1 MKTMNFK
8 KENQSRNP
16 IDLDSLVSE
25 LKKKDDR
32 QKKTY
37 RRFYIML
44 SVFVVFYALLL
55 VVNPDPELT
64 LSHRLAGLFYV
75 IAFITG
81 AWLFRREHRMMVSI
95 NYADPLLQVLKSAAD
110 RYRPF
115 NKRFLPYLLV
125 LLFINLGIT
134 LGGPRRYLPEQW
146 TDDQKIL
153 MIQVVYWGIMVIS
166 AVIGYLLWRVRYR
179 PLWLAL
185 NQMKDE
191 LEGK

>member
-1 MKTMNFK
+1 MNSK
-8 KENQSRNP
+8 RENQRWNP
-16 IDLDSLVSE
+16 IDLDSLVNE

-32 QKKTY
+32 QKSTY

-64 LSHRLAGLFYV
+64 LYHRLSGLFYV
-75 IAFITG
+75 IAFVIG
-81 AWLFRREHRMMVSI
+81 AWLFRREHRVMVSI
-95 NYADPLLQVLKSAAD
+95 NYADPLLKVLKCAAE

-125 LLFINLGIT
+125 LLFIDLGII
-134 LGGPRRYLPEQW
+134 LGGPKRYLPENW
-146 TDDQKIL
+146 TDNQKIL
-153 MIQVVYWGIMVIS
+153 IIQVVYWGIMGIS
-166 AVIGYLLWRVRYR
+166 ALVGYLIWRVRYR

-185 NQMKDE
+185 NQMTEE